1 MPTAN
6 SDNLS
11 TGVDSNLP
19 WWKHLTGYHWF
30 VFAMASMSW
39 VFDCLDQQLFILARN
54 NALSS
59 LLNDEQKKDL
69 FQYGDYATM
78 IFMFG
83 WATGGLIFGSV
94 GDRIGRAKT
103 LTLTVLLYSLSTGL
117 SAFSTGW
124 LDFAIYRFITG
135 LGVGGVFGLAVALV
149 ADTLPDI
156 ARAPALGLLQSLSAL
171 GNITA
176 GLTSMLV
183 AYLGRIGTIDPAN
196 SWKYL
201 FLVGAI
207 PAVLCVFIQLKLK
220 EPEKWVEARKAGR
233 ISGVKFGSYSNL
245 FSEAKLR
252 KHALLGMAL
261 CVSGII
267 GVWGI
272 GFFSPEIVKSV
283 ITQSVE
289 AKQLAGIEDPTPEQ
303 LATLKADVKVAA
315 DFWMGVNS
323 IVQNIGAFI
332 GMLVFTVLAQKIG
345 RKITF
350 IIGFLSALIFTVL
363 YFQTFNGVS
372 YIPLSALM
380 GGCQLGIFA
389 GYAIYLPEL
398 FPIRLRSTGVS
409 FCYNVGRYVAA
420 LGLPIKASLTAW
432 FAKGATTD
440 VEKLNAFRDAASYM
454 CATFL
459 IGIVVILFLPETKDK
474 PLPD

>member
-1 MPTAN
+1 MSEMKTEPSEIN
-6 SDNLS
+6 R
-11 TGVDSNLP
+11 P
-19 WWKHLTGYHWF
+19 WWTYLNSYHWF

-59 LLNDEQKKDL
+59 LLSATQKESL
-69 FQYGDYATM
+69 YQYGDYATM

-103 LTLTVLLYSLSTGL
+103 LTLTVFLYSISTGL

-124 LDFAIYRFITG
+124 LDFAAYRFITG

-149 ADTLPDI
+149 ADTLPDK

-176 GLTSMLV
+176 GLTSMLF
-183 AYLGRIGTIDPAN
+183 AYLGRIGTIEPQN
-196 SWKYL
+196 SWKYM
-201 FLVGAI
+201 FLVGAA
-207 PAVLCVFIQLKLK
+207 PAILCVFIQMRLK
-220 EPEKWVEARKAGR
+220 EPEKWVEARKAGKLT
-233 ISGVKFGSYSNL
+233 GVKFGSYTDL
-245 FSEAKLR
+245 FSSNRLR
-252 KHALLGMAL
+252 KHALMGMML

-272 GFFSPEIVKSV
+272 GFFSPEIVKGV

-289 AKQLAGIEDPTPEQ
+289 AERLQGIDQPTEEQ
-303 LATLKADVKVAA
+303 LKTIQADVKVAA

-323 IVQNIGAFI
+323 IVQNVGAFV
-332 GMLVFTVLAQKIG
+332 GMLFFTFMAQKLG
-345 RKITF
+345 RKPTF
-350 IIGFLSALIFTVL
+350 IIGFLLALVFTVL
-363 YFQTFNGVS
+363 YFQTFNGLE

-398 FPIRLRSTGVS
+398 FPIRLRSTGTS

-420 LGLPIKASLTAW
+420 LGLPVKAYLTAW
-432 FAKGATTD
+432 FAKGATTPT
-440 VEKLNAFRDAASYM
+440 EKLDAFRDAASYM
-454 CATFL
+454 CAAFL
-459 IGIVVILFLPETKDK
+459 IGIVVILFLPETKGK
-474 PLPD
+474 PLPED

>member
-1 MPTAN
+1 VPTAN

-11 TGVDSNLP
+11 TGVESNLP
-19 WWKHLTGYHWF
+19 WWKHLTSYHWF

-176 GLTSMLV
+176 GLTSMLF

-207 PAVLCVFIQLKLK
+207 PAVLCVFIQLRLK

-272 GFFSPEIVKSV
+272 EN
-283 ITQSVE
+283 
-289 AKQLAGIEDPTPEQ
+289 PTPEQ

-350 IIGFLSALIFTVL
+350 IIGFLSALVFTVL